1 MKHPLAKLKRWL
13 ANYESSDAKH
23 LRMLKSTASKLES
36 RASKLESTA
45 SQLESTVSQ
54 LKSSNKKLAHSASQ
68 LESAVSR
75 FIRVRK
81 AMRQQQQENS

>member
-23 LRMLKSTASKLES
+23 LRMLK
-36 RASKLESTA
+36 STA